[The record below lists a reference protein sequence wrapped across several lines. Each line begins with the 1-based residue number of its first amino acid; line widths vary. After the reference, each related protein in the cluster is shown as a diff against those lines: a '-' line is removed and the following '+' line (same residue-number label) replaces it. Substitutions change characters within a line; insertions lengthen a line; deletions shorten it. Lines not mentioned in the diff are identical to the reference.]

1 MRYSADH
8 KEQTRRAVLDS
19 SAALAKE
26 NGFAPM
32 GVDGLMK
39 AVGLT
44 GGAFY
49 SHFASKDDLFQAVVE
64 RELTRSLAL
73 LGGDESLTKEKIKRC
88 VRGYLSLSHVQD
100 PAGGCVIPALGSE
113 IARAEGPARLSA
125 EHWLCELHRAWGEV
139 LGDEDL
145 AWGAIA
151 QCVGALMV
159 ARMMAT
165 PERQQRVVDA
175 SYQLLC
181 QQVDALT
188 AAAKG

>member
-8 KEQTRRAVLDS
+8 KEQTRRAMLDS

-26 NGFAPM
+26 KGFAPM

-49 SHFASKDDLFQAVVE
+49 SHFSSKDDLFQAVVE

-73 LGGDESLTKEKIKRC
+73 LGGEESLTKEKIMRC
-88 VRGYLSLSHVQD
+88 VRHYLSLSHVQN
-100 PAGGCVIPALGSE
+100 PAGGCVIPALGAE
-113 IARAEGPARLSA
+113 IARADGPARVSA
-125 EHWLCELHRAWGEV
+125 EHGLCELHRMWAEV
-139 LGDEDL
+139 LGNDDL

-151 QCVGALMV
+151 QCVGALIV

-175 SYQLLC
+175 GYDLLR
-181 QQVDALT
+181 QQVDTLSNAV
-188 AAAKG
+188 